1 MSHVFMSRPV
11 SSSVLKW
18 HECVNVTRV
27 YHACHVLCKVSRLFV
42 YARVMFCT
50 KCYTG
55 LCHCPFHVRCE
66 MSREFMPV
74 SCSVQNVTRVY
85 AVVMFCAKRH
95 PCLCTCH
102 VLWEM
107 PHMFMPLAVSCYVQ
121 NATSD
126 YAVGRVMFCTKCHT
140 WLYHWPCHVMCK
152 MPHVIMPLAVSCYV
166 QNTTRDYAIGRVT
179 FCAKCHEC
187 LCHWPCHVMCK
198 ISRVVMPV
206 SCSRRNVTRIYP
218 RKYILRKISHL
229 FMPLPASRSVQKV
242 IGVYFMHGSCSLK
255 MPQVF
260 I

>member
-1 MSHVFMSRPV
+1 MSCRSVDQHLHTCLCAAHVTFCAKCHTCLYQGPFNFLCEMSHVFMSRPV

-140 WLYHWPCHVMCK
+140 
-152 MPHVIMPLAVSCYV
+152 
-166 QNTTRDYAIGRVT
+166 
-179 FCAKCHEC
+179 
-187 LCHWPCHVMCK
+187 
-198 ISRVVMPV
+198 
-206 SCSRRNVTRIYP
+206 
-218 RKYILRKISHL
+218 
-229 FMPLPASRSVQKV
+229 
-242 IGVYFMHGSCSLK
+242 
-255 MPQVF
+255 
-260 I
+260 